1 MINKPLIL
9 FQGPVKSRSG
19 YGDHTRD
26 LITSLISMDKYDI
39 KIAATKWGDCP
50 ESGLEF
56 NSHRVELESRIL
68 TSNQLDREPDVY
80 INCSVPNEFRRSG
93 KFNIGITAGIETT
106 AADASWIQGCNLMDL
121 IIVPSKH
128 SKDVLLSSVY
138 DKIDEKTQKKIGEL
152 RLEKPIEVLFE
163 GADLNIF
170 KQLDTLDHI
179 AELDE
184 KVNTIPEEFCYL
196 YVGHWLNGKLSHDR
210 KDTGMLVKTFCKA
223 FDGAKNQPALVLKT
237 SMATFSIIDR
247 NMILDKVKEIR
258 DKFDNPPNVYIIHGD
273 LTAEEVNGLYNHPKV
288 KAHISFTKG
297 EGFGRPLLEASI
309 SGKPVIASAWSGQL
323 DFLNPDFTTLL
334 PGDLQN
340 VHKSAQWKGVIN
352 EGSKWFYVNY
362 NIAETVIRDLFSNYD
377 RYKKLGEQQAQYSI
391 DNFSLSKMK
400 ELFAQLIGKYV
411 GKISTPEHVQLKLP
425 KLKKLNTKTA
435 QIKLPKL
442 KKM

>member
-1 MINKPLIL
+1 M
-9 FQGPVKSRSG
+9 
-19 YGDHTRD
+19 
-26 LITSLISMDKYDI
+26 
-39 KIAATKWGDCP
+39 
-50 ESGLEF
+50 
-56 NSHRVELESRIL
+56 
-68 TSNQLDREPDVY
+68 QL
-80 INCSVPNEFRRSG
+80 
-93 KFNIGITAGIETT
+93 
-106 AADASWIQGCNLMDL
+106 
-121 IIVPSKH
+121 
-128 SKDVLLSSVY
+128 
-138 DKIDEKTQKKIGEL
+138 
-152 RLEKPIEVLFE
+152 
-163 GADLNIF
+163 
-170 KQLDTLDHI
+170 
-179 AELDE
+179 
-184 KVNTIPEEFCYL
+184 
-196 YVGHWLNGKLSHDR
+196 
-210 KDTGMLVKTFCKA
+210 
-223 FDGAKNQPALVLKT
+223 
-237 SMATFSIIDR
+237 
-247 NMILDKVKEIR
+247 ILDKVKEIR

-273 LTAEEVNGLYNHPKV
+273 LTAEEINGLYNHPKV

-411 GKISTPEHVQLKLP
+411 GKISTPQHVQLKLP
-425 KLKKLNTKTA
+425 KLKKLNNKTA